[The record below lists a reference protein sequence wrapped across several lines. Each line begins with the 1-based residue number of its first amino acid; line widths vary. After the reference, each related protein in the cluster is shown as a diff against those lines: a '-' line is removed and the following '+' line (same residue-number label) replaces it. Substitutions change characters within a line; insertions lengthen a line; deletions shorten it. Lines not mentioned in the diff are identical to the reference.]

1 MELKKGCGKM
11 TRKGKVLKIC
21 GWCGKTFLSNND
33 GKIAYC
39 SKKCKKKRE
48 KNLGTEGA
56 KNERI

>member
-1 MELKKGCGKM
+1 M

-21 GWCGKTFLSNND
+21 GWCGKTFLSDND

-48 KNLGTEGA
+48 KNLETEGQ
-56 KNERI
+56 KNERV

>member
-1 MELKKGCGKM
+1 MSNAKK
-11 TRKGKVLKIC
+11 TAKIC
-21 GWCGKTFLSNND
+21 GWCGTTIYSYVD

-48 KNLGTEGA
+48 KNLETERA